1 MFGIKED
8 LDVHLLTHHV
18 QIPPK
23 ETGNQPMRI
32 NCDQCQYFAEDVS
45 TFVRHIRNMHTAEHC
60 QYCEFVAKDRE
71 NLQSHMIMEHEE
83 FVILHT
89 MAKQV
94 NDMSDNFEGFETFK
108 KGFETF

>member
-1 MFGIKED
+1 MKEHERSKHDFLKVQDDLSNGGGQNNEMSMFLCNYCGIMFGIKED

-60 QYCEFVAKDRE
+60 QYC
-71 NLQSHMIMEHEE
+71 
-83 FVILHT
+83 
-89 MAKQV
+89 
-94 NDMSDNFEGFETFK
+94 
-108 KGFETF
+108 